1 MSSNWPTDVIN
12 ALRRNDLVVV
22 IGAGVSINS
31 LNSGAE
37 SPLGWKD
44 LIIQLETV
52 ARGNAEADP
61 VLQKLIDAG
70 SLLEAAERVMAKA
83 HRSGRIRDVQLKI
96 KSLTDGGAGG
106 GGGGNF
112 QPNAWHDAILMLEP
126 TIVITTNY
134 DRLIERASKSGYQ
147 VLSYLSETVGQEVRR
162 GEPILVKIH
171 GSVDD
176 LENIVLTQSDYSRM
190 HIRGRH
196 ALDVVQA
203 LFLTRVVL
211 FIGYSIV
218 DPDIRLLLQNT
229 VGGRGQ
235 IPSHYMLTPRVD
247 EFQRQMLTDAFGII
261 PIEYDTNGDHS
272 EGLAML
278 QELGNVPRSVVAAYE

>member
-1 MSSNWPTDVIN
+1 MIN
-12 ALRRNDLVVV
+12 ALSRNDLVIV

-31 LNSGAE
+31 QNSGAE
-37 SPLGWKD
+37 SPPGWKD
-44 LIIQLETV
+44 LIIQLESV
-52 ARGNAEADP
+52 ARGNGETDP
-61 VLQKLIDAG
+61 NLQKLIDAG
-70 SLLEAAERVMAKA
+70 SLLEAAERVVARA
-83 HRSGRIRDVQLKI
+83 HQSGRIRDVQLKL
-96 KSLTDGGAGG
+96 KVLTDGGSAAGG
-106 GGGGNF
+106 GRDNF
-112 QPNAWHDAILMLEP
+112 LPNAWHDAILMLEP
-126 TIVITTNY
+126 TVIITTNY
-134 DRLIERASKSGYQ
+134 DRLIERASQSGYQ
-147 VLSYLSETVGQEVRR
+147 VHNYLSETVGQEVRR

-176 LENIVLTQSDYSRM
+176 LQNIVLTQSDYSRM

-211 FIGYSIV
+211 FIGYSIG

-235 IPSHYMLTPRVD
+235 IPSHYMLTTRVD

-261 PIEYDTNGDHS
+261 PIEYDTTGDHS

-278 QELGNVPRSVVAAYE
+278 QELGNVPRNVVATYDEQSV

>member
-1 MSSNWPTDVIN
+1 M
-12 ALRRNDLVVV
+12 
-22 IGAGVSINS
+22 
-31 LNSGAE
+31 NSGDQ

-44 LIIQLETV
+44 LILQLETV
-52 ARGNAEADP
+52 ARGNVEADP
-61 VLQKLIDAG
+61 VLHKLIDAG
-70 SLLEAAERVMAKA
+70 SLLEAAERVLAKA
-83 HRSGRIRDVQLKI
+83 HQSGRIRDVQLKI
-96 KSLTDGGAGG
+96 KELTDGATG

-112 QPNAWHDAILMLEP
+112 KPNAWHDAILMLEP
-126 TIVITTNY
+126 TVVITTNY
-134 DRLIERASKSGYQ
+134 DRLIERASQSGYQ
-147 VLSYLSETVGQEVRR
+147 VHSYLSETVGQEVRR

-176 LENIVLTQSDYSRM
+176 LENTVLTQSDYSRM

-211 FIGYSIV
+211 FVGYSIV

-247 EFQRQMLTDAFGII
+247 QFQRQMLTDAFGII
-261 PIEYDTNGDHS
+261 PIEYDTTGDHT
-272 EGLAML
+272 EGLEML
-278 QELGNVPRSVVAAYE
+278 QELGNVPRSVVATYD